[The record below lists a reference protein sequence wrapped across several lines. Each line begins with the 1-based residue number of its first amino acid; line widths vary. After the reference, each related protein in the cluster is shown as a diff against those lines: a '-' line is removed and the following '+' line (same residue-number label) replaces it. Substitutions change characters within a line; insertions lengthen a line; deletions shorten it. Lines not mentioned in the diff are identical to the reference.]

1 MEADVNHDPEDDVYK
16 TRFNVTLQRIGKVF
30 SYTFWRT
37 QVNCDIFW
45 SVQGYDEQG
54 CTWIAT
60 KYFGPQDQAYRY
72 QQIVILTHPVV
83 TKIKMVYYSTCQEGQ
98 NHVQISKTIMQHF
111 KNDDNS
117 FNFDFKLMR
126 LKRKPKRVMYNI

>member
-1 MEADVNHDPEDDVYK
+1 MEVDVNHEDDVYR
-16 TRFNVTLQRIGKVF
+16 TQFNTTVQRMGKIF

-37 QVNCDIFW
+37 QVNSDIFW

-54 CTWIAT
+54 ITWIT
-60 KYFGPQDQAYRY
+60 TQYFGPVDQAYRF
-72 QQIVILTHPVV
+72 QQIIILTHPVE
-83 TKIKMVYYSTCQEGQ
+83 TKIKMVYYSTCQAGQ
-98 NHVQISKTIMQHF
+98 NHIQISKTIMQHF

-126 LKRKPKRVMYNI
+126 LKRKPKRFIYNI